1 MELLFALLG
10 VVAVAIFLTT
20 PFWVA
25 VGFAVVLA
33 WTAFLLYLIF
43 YRPDPVSEA
52 VTELPSGDR
61 IGMTEGE

>member
-1 MELLFALLG
+1 MELLFALLA

-33 WTAFLLYLIF
+33 WTASLLYLIF
-43 YRPDPVSEA
+43 CHPDPVSEA
-52 VTELPSGDR
+52 VTDLLSDE
-61 IGMTEGE
+61 